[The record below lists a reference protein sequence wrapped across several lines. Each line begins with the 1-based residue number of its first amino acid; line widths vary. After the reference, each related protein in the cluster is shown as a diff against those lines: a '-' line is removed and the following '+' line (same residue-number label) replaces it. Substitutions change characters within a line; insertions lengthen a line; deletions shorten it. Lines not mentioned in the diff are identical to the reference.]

1 MFVLSSRY
9 AYQISLFDTE
19 HRQTGP
25 KFEGLVTS
33 TLKPIES
40 QCAKTSDVSKS
51 EVFVTTFA
59 AARNYTDQWANLNF
73 IIRMKKLVDEEENKK
88 DVETVAGTT
97 STDNTESTSIS
108 SRVINASGE
117 ANIPLPSNSNGSNS
131 LPSGSASNSHQGT
144 SNEANDAEMEFEDN
158 DQPSIA
164 VANESQT
171 RQSSSAT
178 AVNIPI
184 VTSTS

>member
-19 HRQTGP
+19 HRQNGP

-117 ANIPLPSNSNGSNS
+117 ANIPLPSNSSGSNS
-131 LPSGSASNSHQGT
+131 LTSGSASNSHQGT
-144 SNEANDAEMEFEDN
+144 SNEANDAEMEFEDH
-158 DQPSIA
+158 DQPSIT